1 MVVLIRD
8 DVDSIG
14 SPGEDELQLIDFS
27 EEDDCLIAFPFRD
40 YLEDLRLSGA
50 DYLFFDHL
58 PLLTYDNLNDCN
70 RIKLFESINS
80 QVLERIDQAQ
90 SESMEPRRPSFLRK
104 ILAWDSAFFTGAD
117 RIRIHVSKRICPVIF
132 TKQNHGQ

>member
-1 MVVLIRD
+1 MTCEKNRV
-8 DVDSIG
+8 
-14 SPGEDELQLIDFS
+14 GEDELQLIDFS

-40 YLEDLRLSGA
+40 YLEDLRLSV
-50 DYLFFDHL
+50 
-58 PLLTYDNLNDCN
+58 TYDNLNDCN

-117 RIRIHVSKRICPVIF
+117 RIRIHVSKRICLVIF